1 LTDNGQGTGRGLG
14 ESYHAD
20 GTLIVNGTEEQLTSE
35 KETTT
40 EIRVGESDRGERGI
54 EQGESASS
62 LVREGRNREE
72 EGLASGRE
80 EA

>member
-1 LTDNGQGTGRGLG
+1 
-14 ESYHAD
+14 
-20 GTLIVNGTEEQLTSE
+20 LTSE

-80 EA
+80 EAWPSVIERGGVENKCEVTEGVEQRGSRRK